1 MAFHLSGQKIRLR
14 KQINLRLTKPLQDR
28 VDAAAKKHQ
37 ISRNQLINHL
47 VKLGLQQIQYEK
59 EPWWSV

>member
-1 MAFHLSGQKIRLR
+1 MALHLTGQKVRRR
-14 KQINLRLTKPLQDR
+14 KQINLRLTKPLQNM

-59 EPWWSV
+59 EPWWSI